1 VWVRDLEDVA
11 PACDGNAKTVPMV
24 GSTSAWFRDIG
35 SRRAGYQ
42 PASTAPPKVASTKAF
57 TSGE

>member
-1 VWVRDLEDVA
+1 VRDLEDAA
-11 PACDGNAKTVPMV
+11 PACDGNAKTVPTA
-24 GSTSAWFRDIG
+24 GGTSARCRAIG

-57 TSGE
+57 TSGEW